1 MNQDLQLVS
10 QGENQEVLGPFG
22 RLFIGDFPT
31 KGTLWIIALAILV
44 DAWISGGLLSFL
56 LLSILSVYLAIYFGY
71 NYIEPHFNSRI
82 GVEREKKLSRITKDP
97 DHLAMRDIGRLLHGY
112 GKSAV
117 GQVWDLSGKG
127 SLREAFEGVPAD
139 LSTEQKSVGASDKT
153 WVSWL
158 IIITFLT
165 FWWVVLMT
173 GSLAIYLALYLVGIS
188 EGLAISVSGL
198 LVYIILI
205 PLTLLFIYV
214 DGSLDRIK
222 EMLRFGSVKR
232 TLILILAIPIVVTI
246 ILMLLTIIYSVV
258 WIGIFGE
265 PSINT
270 DVGTYWESSSIDIAL
285 LFLSVAIV
293 TPIVE
298 ELMFRGYI
306 LDAINRKHSDWTAI
320 IWSSILFG
328 LLHFLGG
335 AFYIGS
341 ALIGGIIY
349 GWIRVRTGSL
359 LPSIACHMVWNML
372 ALIWTYL

>member
-158 IIITFLT
+158 IIITFLIA
-165 FWWVVLMT
+165 WWLLTIVGT
-173 GSLAIYLALYLVGIS
+173 LALWFALYWAGLS
-188 EGLAISVSGL
+188 DGLAFSISS
-198 LVYIILI
+198 LVIEIILI
-205 PLTLLFIYV
+205 PLVLLYIYV

-222 EMLRFGSVKR
+222 EMLKFGSVKR
-232 TLILILAIPIVVTI
+232 ALILLLAIPIVVTI
-246 ILMLLTIIYSVV
+246 IDFILNTIYAVV
-258 WIGIFGE
+258 WIGIIGE
-265 PSINT
+265 PSANT
-270 DVGTYWESSSIDIAL
+270 DLGTDWESSSIDIAF

-293 TPIVE
+293 TPIAE
-298 ELMFRGYI
+298 ELFFRGYL
-306 LDAINRKHSDWTAI
+306 LDAINRKHGDWTAI

-328 LLHFLGG
+328 LVHVSPFV
-335 AFYIGS
+335 IGS
-341 ALIGGIIY
+341 AFMGGIIY
-349 GWIRVRTGSL
+349 GWIRMRTGSL
-359 LPSIACHMVWNML
+359 LPSIACHMMWNML
-372 ALIWTYL
+372 ALVVTYL

>member
-97 DHLAMRDIGRLLHGY
+97 DHLAMGDIGRLLHGY

-153 WVSWL
+153 WISWL

-173 GSLAIYLALYLVGIS
+173 GSLAIYLVLYLVGIS

-246 ILMLLTIIYSVV
+246 ILTLLTIIYSVV

-270 DVGTYWESSSIDIAL
+270 DMGTYWESSSIDIAL

-320 IWSSILFG
+320 IWSSILFF
-328 LLHFLGG
+328 LPHLLGG
-335 AFYIGS
+335 FFYAGS
-341 ALIGGIIY
+341 ALIGGLIY

>member
-1 MNQDLQLVS
+1 MNQEFQLIV
-10 QGENQEVLGPFG
+10 QDGGQELLGPFG

-31 KGTLWIIALAILV
+31 KGTLWIIAFAILFDFV
-44 DAWISGGLLSFL
+44 IAGGWISFL
-56 LLSILSVYLAIYFGY
+56 LLSIITIFLTVYFCY

-82 GVEREKKLSRITKDP
+82 GVERGKKLSRITKDP
-97 DHLAMRDIGRLLHGY
+97 NHLAMGDIGRLLHGY

-158 IIITFLT
+158 IIITFLIG
-165 FWWVVLMT
+165 WWLLT
-173 GSLAIYLALYLVGIS
+173 IIGTLALWFALYWAGLS
-188 EGLAISVSGL
+188 DGLAFSISS
-198 LVYIILI
+198 LVIAIILI
-205 PLTLLFIYV
+205 PLVLLYIYV

-222 EMLRFGSVKR
+222 EMLKFGSLKR
-232 TLILILAIPIVVTI
+232 VLILILAIPIVVTI
-246 ILMLLTIIYSVV
+246 IDLILNTIYAVV

-265 PSINT
+265 PSTNT
-270 DVGTYWESSSIDIAL
+270 DLGTNWESSTVDIAL
-285 LFLSVAIV
+285 LFLAVAIV

-306 LDAINRKHSDWTAI
+306 LDAINRKHGDWTAI

-328 LLHFLGG
+328 LIHLDPFVAGQ
-335 AFYIGS
+335 AFM
-341 ALIGGIIY
+341 GGIIY

-359 LPSIACHMVWNML
+359 LPSIVGHMMWNTL
-372 ALIWTYL
+372 ALMLSYL

>member
-22 RLFIGDFPT
+22 RSFIGEFPT
-31 KGTLWIIALAILV
+31 RGTLSIIAVAILFDFFV
-44 DAWISGGLLSFL
+44 AGGWISFL
-56 LLSILSVYLAIYFGY
+56 LLSVITIFLGIYFCY

-82 GVEREKKLSRITKDP
+82 GMEREKKLPRITKDP
-97 DHLAMRDIGRLLHGY
+97 NHLAMSDIGKMLHGY
-112 GKSAV
+112 GKSAI

-139 LSTEQKSVGASDKT
+139 LSAEQKSVGASDKT

-158 IIITFLT
+158 IILAFLIV
-165 FWWVVLMT
+165 WWIAMII
-173 GSLAIYLALYLVGIS
+173 AISVIFLVMYLVGIS

-198 LVYIILI
+198 LAYIILI
-205 PLTLLFIYV
+205 PLILLFIHV

-222 EMLRFGSVKR
+222 DMLKFGSTKR
-232 TLILILAIPIVVTI
+232 ALILLVGIPIIITI
-246 ILMLLTIIYSVV
+246 IDFVLTIVYGIA

-265 PSINT
+265 PSTST
-270 DVGTYWESSSIDIAL
+270 DLGTYWESSSIDVAL

-328 LLHFLGG
+328 LIHIDPFVVGQ
-335 AFYIGS
+335 AFM
-341 ALIGGIIY
+341 GGIIY

-359 LPSIACHMVWNML
+359 LPSIAGHMMWNML
-372 ALIWTYL
+372 ALMLTYL

>member
-97 DHLAMRDIGRLLHGY
+97 DHLAMGDIGRLLHGY

-153 WVSWL
+153 WASWL

-173 GSLAIYLALYLVGIS
+173 GSLAIYLVLYLVGIS

-246 ILMLLTIIYSVV
+246 ILTLLTIIYSVV

-270 DVGTYWESSSIDIAL
+270 DMGTYWESSSIDIAL

>member
-153 WVSWL
+153 WASWL

>member
-1 MNQDLQLVS
+1 VNQDLQLVS

-22 RLFIGDFPT
+22 RSFIGEFPT
-31 KGTLWIIALAILV
+31 KGTLSIIALAILF
-44 DAWISGGLLSFL
+44 DFFIAGGGISFL
-56 LLSILSVYLAIYFGY
+56 ILSIITIFLVIYFCY

-82 GVEREKKLSRITKDP
+82 GVERRKKLPQITQDS
-97 DHLAMRDIGRLLHGY
+97 DHLAMGDIGRLLHGY

-139 LSTEQKSVGASDKT
+139 LSAEQKSIGASDKT

-158 IIITFLT
+158 IVLTFLMV
-165 FWWVVLMT
+165 WWVFLLI
-173 GSLAIYLALYLVGIS
+173 GSTAIFLTLYLVGIS
-188 EGLAISVSGL
+188 EGLSLSVSGL
-198 LVYIILI
+198 LVNIILI
-205 PLTLLFIYV
+205 PITLLFIYV
-214 DGSLDRIK
+214 DGSLYRIK

-232 TLILILAIPIVVTI
+232 TLILILAIPIAVTI
-246 ILMLLTIIYSVV
+246 FGWILNIIYTVL
-258 WIGIFGE
+258 WFGIFGE

-270 DVGTYWESSSIDIAL
+270 DMGTYWESSSIDIAL

-306 LDAINRKHSDWTAI
+306 LDAINRKHSEWTAI

-328 LLHFLGG
+328 LLHLLGG
-335 AFYIGS
+335 VFYAGS
-341 ALIGGIIY
+341 ALIGGLIY

-359 LPSIACHMVWNML
+359 LTPIACHMIWNIL
-372 ALIWTYL
+372 ALVVTYL

>member
-1 MNQDLQLVS
+1 MNEDLQLVS
-10 QGENQEVLGPFG
+10 QGENQEVFGPFG
-22 RLFIGDFPT
+22 RSFIGEFPT
-31 KGTLWIIALAILV
+31 RGTLSIIAVAILFDFFV
-44 DAWISGGLLSFL
+44 AGGWISFL
-56 LLSILSVYLAIYFGY
+56 LLSVITIFLAIYFCY

-97 DHLAMRDIGRLLHGY
+97 NHLAMGDIGRLLHGY
-112 GKSAV
+112 GKSAI

-139 LSTEQKSVGASDKT
+139 LSAEQRPVGASGKT

-158 IIITFLT
+158 IILTFLI
-165 FWWVVLMT
+165 FWWVALII
-173 GSLAIYLALYLVGIS
+173 GSLAIFLALYLVGIS
-188 EGLAISVSGL
+188 EGLAISVSSL
-198 LVYIILI
+198 LIYIILI
-205 PLTLLFIYV
+205 PLTLLFIHV

-246 ILMLLTIIYSVV
+246 IGWILTIIYAVV

-270 DVGTYWESSSIDIAL
+270 DMGTDWESSSIDIAL

-328 LLHFLGG
+328 LLHLFGG
-335 AFYIGS
+335 VFYIGS

-349 GWIRVRTGSL
+349 GWIRMRTGSL
-359 LPSIACHMVWNML
+359 LPSIASHMMWNTL
-372 ALIWTYL
+372 ALVVTYL

>member
-1 MNQDLQLVS
+1 TIF
-10 QGENQEVLGPFG
+10 LG
-22 RLFIGDFPT
+22 
-31 KGTLWIIALAILV
+31 
-44 DAWISGGLLSFL
+44 
-56 LLSILSVYLAIYFGY
+56 IYFCY
-71 NYIEPHFNSRI
+71 NYIEPHFNLRI
-82 GVEREKKLSRITKDP
+82 GMEREKKLPRITKDP
-97 DHLAMRDIGRLLHGY
+97 NHLAMSDIGKMLHGY
-112 GKSAV
+112 GKSAI

-139 LSTEQKSVGASDKT
+139 LSAEQKSVGASDKT

-158 IIITFLT
+158 IILAFLIV
-165 FWWVVLMT
+165 WWIAMII
-173 GSLAIYLALYLVGIS
+173 AISVIFLVMYLVGIS

-198 LVYIILI
+198 LAYIILI
-205 PLTLLFIYV
+205 PLILLFIHV

-222 EMLRFGSVKR
+222 DMLKFGSTKR
-232 TLILILAIPIVVTI
+232 ALILLVGIPIIITI
-246 ILMLLTIIYSVV
+246 IDFVLTIVYGIA

-265 PSINT
+265 PSTST
-270 DVGTYWESSSIDIAL
+270 DLGTYWESSSIDVAL

-328 LLHFLGG
+328 LIHIDPFVVGQ
-335 AFYIGS
+335 AFM
-341 ALIGGIIY
+341 GGIIY

-359 LPSIACHMVWNML
+359 LPSIAGHMMWNML
-372 ALIWTYL
+372 ALMLSYL

>member
-97 DHLAMRDIGRLLHGY
+97 DHLAMGDIGRLLHGY

-139 LSTEQKSVGASDKT
+139 LSTEQKSVGASDKK

-158 IIITFLT
+158 IIITFLVI
-165 FWWVVLMT
+165 WMIASNVVIFALF
-173 GSLAIYLALYLVGIS
+173 LALGFVGIS
-188 EGLAISVSGL
+188 VGLSISIAIL
-198 LVYIILI
+198 MMELILI
-205 PLTLLFIYV
+205 PLVLLYIHV
-214 DGSLDRIK
+214 DGSLTRTR
-222 EMLRFGSVKR
+222 EMLHFGSKKR
-232 TLILILAIPIVVTI
+232 VAILIIAIPVIVTI
-246 ILMLLTIIYSVV
+246 IDWILVLIYTVV
-258 WIGIFGE
+258 FLGLFGE
-265 PSINT
+265 PSMNT
-270 DVGTYWESSSIDIAL
+270 DLGTTWESGWIDVAL
-285 LFLSVAIV
+285 LMISVAIV
-293 TPIVE
+293 TPIAE

-306 LDAINRKHSDWTAI
+306 LDSIRRIHGDWPAI
-320 IWSSILFG
+320 
-328 LLHFLGG
+328 
-335 AFYIGS
+335 IGS
-341 ALIGGIIY
+341 ALLFGLVHIDPFTVGQAFIGGVIY
-349 GWIRVRTGSL
+349 GWIRIKTGSL
-359 LPSIACHMVWNML
+359 LPSIACHVMWNIM
-372 ALIWTYL
+372 ALSLTYL

>member
-1 MNQDLQLVS
+1 MNQDFQLVS

-22 RLFIGDFPT
+22 RIFIGEFPT
-31 KGTLWIIALAILV
+31 KGTLSIIALALLFDFII
-44 DAWISGGLLSFL
+44 AGGGISFL
-56 LLSILSVYLAIYFGY
+56 ILSIITIFLVIYFCY

-82 GVEREKKLSRITKDP
+82 GVERRKKLPQITQDS
-97 DHLAMRDIGRLLHGY
+97 DYLAMGDIGRLLHGY

-139 LSTEQKSVGASDKT
+139 LSAEQKSIGASDKT

-158 IIITFLT
+158 IVLTFLMV
-165 FWWVVLMT
+165 WWVFLLI
-173 GSLAIYLALYLVGIS
+173 GSTAIFLTLYLVGIS
-188 EGLAISVSGL
+188 EGLSWSVSGL
-198 LVYIILI
+198 LVNIILI
-205 PLTLLFIYV
+205 PITLLFIYV

-232 TLILILAIPIVVTI
+232 TLILILAIPIAVTI
-246 ILMLLTIIYSVV
+246 FGWILNIIYTVL
-258 WIGIFGE
+258 WFGIFGE

-270 DVGTYWESSSIDIAL
+270 DMGTYWESSSIDIAL

-306 LDAINRKHSDWTAI
+306 LDAINRKHSEWTAI

-328 LLHFLGG
+328 LLHLLGG
-335 AFYIGS
+335 VFYAGS
-341 ALIGGIIY
+341 ALIGGLIY

-359 LPSIACHMVWNML
+359 LTPIACHMIWNIL
-372 ALIWTYL
+372 ALVVTYL

>member
-97 DHLAMRDIGRLLHGY
+97 DHLAMGDIGRLLHGY

-153 WVSWL
+153 WISWL

-173 GSLAIYLALYLVGIS
+173 GSLAIYLVLYLVGIS

-246 ILMLLTIIYSVV
+246 ILTLLTIIYSVV

-270 DVGTYWESSSIDIAL
+270 DMGTYWESSSIDIAL

-335 AFYIGS
+335 AFHIGS

>member
-1 MNQDLQLVS
+1 MNQDFQLVS

-22 RLFIGDFPT
+22 RIFIGEFPT
-31 KGTLWIIALAILV
+31 KGTLSIIALALLFDFII
-44 DAWISGGLLSFL
+44 AGGGISFL
-56 LLSILSVYLAIYFGY
+56 ILSIITIFLVIYFCY

-82 GVEREKKLSRITKDP
+82 GVERRKKLPQITQDS
-97 DHLAMRDIGRLLHGY
+97 DYLAMGDIGRLLHGY

-139 LSTEQKSVGASDKT
+139 LSAEQKSIGASDKT

-158 IIITFLT
+158 IVLTFLMV
-165 FWWVVLMT
+165 WWVFLLI
-173 GSLAIYLALYLVGIS
+173 GSTAIFLTLYLVGIS
-188 EGLAISVSGL
+188 EGLSLSVSGL
-198 LVYIILI
+198 LVNIILI
-205 PLTLLFIYV
+205 PITLLFIYV

-232 TLILILAIPIVVTI
+232 TLILILAIPIAVTI
-246 ILMLLTIIYSVV
+246 FGWILNIIYTVL
-258 WIGIFGE
+258 WFGIFGE

-270 DVGTYWESSSIDIAL
+270 DMGTYWESSSIDIAL

-306 LDAINRKHSDWTAI
+306 LDAINRKHSEWTAI

-328 LLHFLGG
+328 LLHLLGG
-335 AFYIGS
+335 VFYAGS
-341 ALIGGIIY
+341 ALIGGLIY

-359 LPSIACHMVWNML
+359 LTPIACHMIWNIL
-372 ALIWTYL
+372 ALVVTYL

>member
-97 DHLAMRDIGRLLHGY
+97 DHLAMGDIGRLLHGY

-139 LSTEQKSVGASDKT
+139 LSTEQKSVGASNKT

-158 IIITFLT
+158 IIITFLIV
-165 FWWVVLMT
+165 WWLLTIVGT
-173 GSLAIYLALYLVGIS
+173 LALWFAFYWAGLS
-188 EGLAISVSGL
+188 DGLAFSISSL
-198 LVYIILI
+198 LVEIILI
-205 PLTLLFIYV
+205 PLVLLYIYV

-222 EMLRFGSVKR
+222 EMLKFDSLKR
-232 TLILILAIPIVVTI
+232 ALFLILAIPIVVTI
-246 ILMLLTIIYSVV
+246 IDFLLTMIYAIT

-265 PSINT
+265 PSSNT
-270 DVGTYWESSSIDIAL
+270 DLGTNWGSSSIDIAF

-293 TPIVE
+293 TPIAE
-298 ELMFRGYI
+298 ELFFRGYV
-306 LDAINRKHSDWTAI
+306 LDAINRKHGDWTAI
-320 IWSSILFG
+320 IWSAMLFG
-328 LLHFLGG
+328 LVHVDPFTMGQ
-335 AFYIGS
+335 AFM
-341 ALIGGIIY
+341 GGIIY
-349 GWIRVRTGSL
+349 GWIRMRTGSL
-359 LPSIACHMVWNML
+359 LPSIACHMMWNML
-372 ALIWTYL
+372 ALVVTYL

>member
-1 MNQDLQLVS
+1 MIA
-10 QGENQEVLGPFG
+10 GG
-22 RLFIGDFPT
+22 
-31 KGTLWIIALAILV
+31 WI
-44 DAWISGGLLSFL
+44 SFL
-56 LLSILSVYLAIYFGY
+56 LLSIITIFLTVYFCY

-82 GVEREKKLSRITKDP
+82 GVEREKKLSGITRDS
-97 DHLAMRDIGRLLHGY
+97 DHLAMGDIGRLLHGY

-117 GQVWDLSGKG
+117 EQVWDLSGKG

-139 LSTEQKSVGASDKT
+139 SSTEQKSVGASDKT

-158 IIITFLT
+158 IILTFLIV
-165 FWWVVLMT
+165 WWVALIIAATVVF
-173 GSLAIYLALYLVGIS
+173 LAMYLVGIS
-188 EGLAISVSGL
+188 EGLAISVAGL
-198 LVYIILI
+198 LASIILI
-205 PLTLLFIYV
+205 PITLLFIHV

-246 ILMLLTIIYSVV
+246 INFILTVIYGIA
-258 WIGIFGE
+258 WFGIFGE
-265 PSINT
+265 PSTNT
-270 DVGTYWESSSIDIAL
+270 DLGTDWESSSIDIAL

-328 LLHFLGG
+328 LLHLFGG

-341 ALIGGIIY
+341 TFIGGMIY

-359 LPSIACHMVWNML
+359 LPSIAGHMMWNLM
-372 ALIWTYL
+372 ALYLTYL

>member
-10 QGENQEVLGPFG
+10 QGENQEAFGPFG

-31 KGTLWIIALAILV
+31 KGTLWIIVLAIVV
-44 DAWISGGLLSFL
+44 DYWIAGGLLSFL
-56 LLSILSVYLAIYFGY
+56 LLSIISVYLAVYFCY

-82 GVEREKKLSRITKDP
+82 GMERGKKLSRITKDP
-97 DHLAMRDIGRLLHGY
+97 NHLAMGDIGRLLHGY

-153 WVSWL
+153 WISWL

-173 GSLAIYLALYLVGIS
+173 GSLAIYLVLYLVGIS

-246 ILMLLTIIYSVV
+246 ILTLLTIIYSVV

-270 DVGTYWESSSIDIAL
+270 DMGTYWESSSIDIAL

-306 LDAINRKHSDWTAI
+306 LDAINRKHGDWTAI

-328 LLHFLGG
+328 LIHIDPFVAGQ
-335 AFYIGS
+335 AFM
-341 ALIGGIIY
+341 GGIIY

-359 LPSIACHMVWNML
+359 LPSIAGHMMWNML

>member
-1 MNQDLQLVS
+1 MNQDFQLVS
-10 QGENQEVLGPFG
+10 QGENQEILGPFG

-97 DHLAMRDIGRLLHGY
+97 DHLAMGDIGRLLHGY

-153 WVSWL
+153 WISWL

-173 GSLAIYLALYLVGIS
+173 GSLAIYLVLYLVGIS

-246 ILMLLTIIYSVV
+246 ILTLLTIIYSVV

-270 DVGTYWESSSIDIAL
+270 DMGTYWESSSIDIAL

-298 ELMFRGYI
+298 GLMFRGYI

-335 AFYIGS
+335 AFHIGS